1 MSRNLVF
8 AALVLGL
15 CGSAI
20 WVAGW
25 VGGLASSADGPRG
38 ESGRAA
44 ERRSWRRV
52 WSPLVPATVALAALC
67 GWTIQEPR
75 LTDELLR
82 PGALLGL
89 IPLALIWLRA
99 AFRAARALVP
109 PRVAPVAATVGLL
122 RPRVVVDTGLRRCLE
137 RLPLDAALA
146 HERAH
151 ARHRD
156 PLRLWL
162 AQIATDLQW
171 PNSLAQRRFDDW
183 AETLELARDEE
194 VRAGGVRG
202 EDLAAA
208 LVAAVRLAREGVAA
222 AAARLT
228 GPERALCERIET
240 GCANAR
246 CARCA
251 VRAALGAAADVAHGH
266 DRRHRLRRD
275 TRRSVGPRAA
285 AHHRLGLN
293 NGVVELRSRGAK
305 YDACVRRSS

>member
-1 MSRNLVF
+1 MNRDLVF
-8 AALVLGL
+8 ATLVLGL

-25 VGGLASSADGPRG
+25 IGGASTSVDRQLG

-44 ERRSWRRV
+44 ERRSWRRL
-52 WSPLVPATVALAALC
+52 WWPLLPAAVALAALC
-67 GWTIQEPR
+67 GWTIQEPPS
-75 LTDELLR
+75 TDELLR
-82 PGALLGL
+82 PAALLGL
-89 IPLALIWLRA
+89 IPLALVWVRA
-99 AFRAARALVP
+99 TFRAGRALVP

-122 RPRVVVDTGLRRCLE
+122 RPRVVIDTGLCRRLE

-156 PLRLWL
+156 PLRIWL

-171 PNSLAQRRFDDW
+171 PNPVAQRRFDRW

-208 LVAAVRLAREGVAA
+208 LVAAVRLARESVLA

-228 GPERALCERIET
+228 GPERALCERIE
-240 GCANAR
+240 R
-246 CARCA
+246 LLHPLRA
-251 VRAALGAAADVAHGH
+251 VTPVGRRWLLPLTLLTAMTAAGAFGVAHG
-266 DRRHRLRRD
+266 DLL
-275 TRRSVGPRAA
+275 VRALPLI
-285 AHHRLGLN
+285 LG
-293 NGVVELRSRGAK
+293 
-305 YDACVRRSS
+305 

>member
-1 MSRNLVF
+1 LSRDLVF

-25 VGGLASSADGPRG
+25 IGCLATFADRPLG

-52 WSPLVPATVALAALC
+52 WSPLVPAAVALAALC

-75 LTDELLR
+75 STDELLR
-82 PGALLGL
+82 PVALLGL
-89 IPLALIWLRA
+89 IPLGLIWLRA
-99 AFRAARALVP
+99 AFRAARALLP

-122 RPRVVVDTGLRRCLE
+122 RPRVVMDTGLRRCLE

-156 PLRLWL
+156 PLRIWL
-162 AQIATDLQW
+162 AQIGTDLQW
-171 PNSLAQRRFDDW
+171 PNPAAQRRFDRW

-208 LVAAVRLAREGVAA
+208 LLAAVRLARGGVLA

-228 GPERALCERIET
+228 GPERALCERIDRLLHPLRAPAPVGRRWLLPLT
-240 GCANAR
+240 LLTALTAAGAFGVVNGDLL
-246 CARCA
+246 
-251 VRAALGAAADVAHGH
+251 VRALPLITG
-266 DRRHRLRRD
+266 
-275 TRRSVGPRAA
+275 VG
-285 AHHRLGLN
+285 
-293 NGVVELRSRGAK
+293 
-305 YDACVRRSS
+305 